1 MDGLEGWE
9 RYEGWNV
16 PLSLSLFLLPIS
28 LSHIDPDK
36 YWKPVQEKRGGTGGE
51 GRGGVW

>member
-1 MDGLEGWE
+1 MGWKDGRGM
-9 RYEGWNV
+9 RDGMF
-16 PLSLSLFLLPIS
+16 LSLSLSPPYS

>member
-1 MDGLEGWE
+1 MGWKDGRGM
-9 RYEGWNV
+9 RDGMF
-16 PLSLSLFLLPIS
+16 LSLSLFLLPIS